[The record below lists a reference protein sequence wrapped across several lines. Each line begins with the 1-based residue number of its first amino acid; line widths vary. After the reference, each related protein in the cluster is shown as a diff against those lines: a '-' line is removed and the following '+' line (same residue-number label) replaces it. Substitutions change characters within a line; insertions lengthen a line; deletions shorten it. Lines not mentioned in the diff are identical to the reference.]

1 MSSGEEIHYF
11 ADAEISGGVEPPGVG
26 DVGERDGLPFPRRRR
41 EPAGT
46 IAARVRAEPTGR
58 SPSWLMGR
66 SEAEMAARGWG
77 AGGEE
82 AAMEG
87 DLNGDDNLP
96 AAAPTMDGGGGA
108 DCARAQGQAGLV
120 VPPPRRG
127 PPLSKAEERCG
138 GSAGEAGR
146 GGGGA
151 VAVPAARS
159 RTPAL
164 GGGGDAVYRWEMRGR
179 KSISARGRTD

>member
-1 MSSGEEIHYF
+1 VLVMSASATGFPFPGGEE
-11 ADAEISGGVEPPGVG
+11 SLPGPSPL
-26 DVGERDGLPFPRRRR
+26 EF
-41 EPAGT
+41 
-46 IAARVRAEPTGR
+46 GR

-146 GGGGA
+146 GGGA

>member
-46 IAARVRAEPTGR
+46 IAARVREEPTGR

-96 AAAPTMDGGGGA
+96 AAAGEQI
-108 DCARAQGQAGLV
+108 ARAPRDRRDSWYRLRGEARRCQK
-120 VPPPRRG
+120 PRRDAAG
-127 PPLSKAEERCG
+127 RRGKQAAVGGRWRCRRRGAALRHSAVVATPCTVGRCG
-138 GSAGEAGR
+138 
-146 GGGGA
+146 
-151 VAVPAARS
+151 
-159 RTPAL
+159 
-164 GGGGDAVYRWEMRGR
+164 GR